1 MIKGQRLERLTFCCR
16 FIVDFYTTIAGG
28 GGEWI
33 IFVKYRPKITVSAF
47 ITSVLQI

>member
-28 GGEWI
+28 GGNGLFLLNI
-33 IFVKYRPKITVSAF
+33 DQK
-47 ITSVLQI
+47 